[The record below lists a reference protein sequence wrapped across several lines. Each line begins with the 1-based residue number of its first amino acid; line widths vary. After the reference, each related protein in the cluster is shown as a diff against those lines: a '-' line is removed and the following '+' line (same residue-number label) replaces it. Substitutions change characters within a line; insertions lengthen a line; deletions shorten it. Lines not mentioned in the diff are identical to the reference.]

1 MRISALT
8 LLVLFLFFPY
18 VSALTIQ
25 GVQVSDVYP
34 GDNGVILVVTNEILS
49 PGMCPGDAFN
59 CTLVPDMVSTDIFY
73 VSKDGY
79 YFLGEYPED
88 PNVTFEEGLWKLFLH
103 TWNGSVKNVT
113 FDPAC
118 LKPSSRT
125 PLNLSDIPVH
135 WKKIVLGSL
144 IIEYPRDFLG
154 FYHNSSGDY
163 TVVIEN
169 MRVKKIL
176 PYFPFLI
183 SVNGKLYPLYTFTEE
198 GLTQVPSKVSPNL
211 TCTSSTSTTGR
222 NTTTRSI
229 CGPGLIGLLA
239 LVPLIRKR

>member
-1 MRISALT
+1 MSK
-8 LLVLFLFFPY
+8 
-18 VSALTIQ
+18 
-25 GVQVSDVYP
+25 YP
-34 GDNGVILVVTNEILS
+34 MFIFGDNGVIQVVTNEILS
-49 PGMCPGDAFN
+49 PGMCPGEAFN
-59 CTLVPDMVSTDIFY
+59 CTLVPDMVSTGIFY
-73 VSKDGY
+73 VSKGGY
-79 YFLGEYPED
+79 YFLGEHPED
-88 PNVTFEEGLWKLFLH
+88 PNVTFKEGLWKLVLH

-169 MRVKKIL
+169 MKVKKIL

-183 SVNGKLYPLYTFTEE
+183 SVDGKIYPLYTFTEE
-198 GLTQVPSKVSPNL
+198 GLTQVPPKVSPNI
-211 TCTSSTSTTGR
+211 TCTSPMSTTGR
-222 NTTTRSI
+222 STTMRSI
-229 CGPGLIGLLA
+229 CEPGLIGLLA
-239 LVPLIRKR
+239 LVPLIIRKR